1 MSKIS
6 PNELGRLSRVAPP
19 RWQRQ
24 APCLAHSSGPYHD
37 TIPHGSLKGKRHNNS
52 HEEGSAIDVSNIVL
66 VFFFFLNKLGTHL
79 NADHTSPT
87 GKLWSSESSAV
98 AHCMTSTAWSLSVL
112 WSINN
117 YFTVLNWLGQNR
129 SCSYQAIS
137 GQQISVTKPVGLVSF
152 LVASDSHYF
161 LAFQPWPGW

>member
-1 MSKIS
+1 MSKRS
-6 PNELGRLSRVAPP
+6 PNELGSLSRVTPP

-24 APCLAHSSGPYHD
+24 APYLAHSSGPYHN
-37 TIPHGSLKGKRHNNS
+37 TIPHGSLKGKRQQLSWRRKCHWCTLMLRC
-52 HEEGSAIDVSNIVL
+52 VL
-66 VFFFFLNKLGTHL
+66 FFFLNKLGTHL

-98 AHCMTSTAWSLSVL
+98 ARCMTSTAWSLSVL
-112 WSINN
+112 WIINN

-137 GQQISVTKPVGLVSF
+137 GQQISVTKPVGLVFF

-161 LAFQPWPGW
+161 LASQPWPGW